1 MKYCS
6 ECLQPDTR
14 PNTYFS
20 DEGICPAC
28 DYFSEY
34 KKVNWEERNKTLL
47 DLADQYRNPSAQY
60 DCIIGVSGGKDSTRQ
75 AMWVRDYLKL
85 RPLLVCLSYPPHQLT
100 YIGAHNI

>member
-60 DCIIGVSGGKDSTRQ
+60 DCIIGVSGGKIALEGDVGS
-75 AMWVRDYLKL
+75 
-85 RPLLVCLSYPPHQLT
+85 
-100 YIGAHNI
+100 